1 MGAAEMKITVV
12 GAVLIVGV
20 ALVSAIVIFTLAAQ
34 QSRTTKQ
41 NDGQ

>member
-12 GAVLIVGV
+12 GAVLVVGIVLV
-20 ALVSAIVIFTLAAQ
+20 AAIVIFTLTAQ
-34 QSRTTKQ
+34 QHATTKQ